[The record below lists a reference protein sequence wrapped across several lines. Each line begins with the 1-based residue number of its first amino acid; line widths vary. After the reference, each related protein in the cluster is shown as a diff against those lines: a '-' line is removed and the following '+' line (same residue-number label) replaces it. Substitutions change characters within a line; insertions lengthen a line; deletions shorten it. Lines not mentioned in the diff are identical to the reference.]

1 VKAYIFVNAAPGKP
15 ADVARELKT
24 MAGVKSADLCWG
36 VPDIIAVAE
45 AADAKQLQV
54 MVLDKVQKVA
64 GVKQTD
70 THIVAES

>member
-1 VKAYIFVNAAPGKP
+1 
-15 ADVARELKT
+15 